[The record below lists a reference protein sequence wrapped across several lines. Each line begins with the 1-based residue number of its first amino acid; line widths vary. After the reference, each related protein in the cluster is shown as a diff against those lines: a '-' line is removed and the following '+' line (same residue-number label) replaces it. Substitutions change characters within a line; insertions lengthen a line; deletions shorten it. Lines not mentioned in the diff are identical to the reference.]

1 MEGREYLAA
10 HGVQEAVAAAVA
22 EVLRTRPANPIQGI
36 VDILHSRSGGASGTG
51 ASAASS
57 SGGTRL
63 PQSHDPRGLL
73 DTSGVDVDPTAAM
86 LAAGLG
92 SGVLLRSL
100 NLSGVREL
108 NLKKAGLL
116 ALPPQIGELS
126 QLTKLDVSLSP
137 LSDLPEAIGKLSQL
151 RILFCLGCRFG
162 SVPLVLGVLPSLYM
176 LSFKSNKLTSIS
188 AAALAPTLEWL
199 ILTDNQLTTLPSQ
212 LPKGLRKVM
221 LTNNKLR
228 QLPDALVGC
237 ADLELIRLAD
247 NALERLPA
255 GMLTM
260 PKLSWVGLAGNPLLA
275 RGGEGLAPL
284 PAPRWV
290 QPNELSF
297 HEQLGAGGGGFVHRA
312 TWTCAPGATPV
323 ACAVKVFRGAASV
336 TDGDPAHEIDLGEAL
351 SHPNVIRVLGAC
363 PAPQLGLVLELLE
376 PGEWTELGLPP
387 SFATCTRDT
396 YKAGTAF
403 SLAQVLTTL
412 QGVAAACAHLHAKRF
427 THGDLY
433 AHNTMVQPR
442 TGEAKVGDFGAA
454 YNYEPLGSSSAPLIE
469 RIEVR
474 AFGRMAGPPW
484 MSRQHA
490 CAHYGALPPHRCVPL
505 GAWQRSWRR
514 ERAWWERVRCSARAP
529 PPSWRSSSSSACGRT
544 WRRARASRP
553 SSRRSRTSDLR
564 GAERVGNCGERM
576 ARVHSPPCKGRP
588 RRREGSQTCARR
600 EGEAVPAGAVCGVG
614 DRRC

>member
-57 SGGTRL
+57 SGGGRGSGGTRL

-73 DTSGVDVDPTAAM
+73 DTFGVDVDPTAAM

-100 NLSGVREL
+100 NLSGILEL

-162 SVPLVLGVLPSLYM
+162 SVPLVLGTLPALYM

-188 AAALAPTLEWL
+188 PAALAPTLEWL

-228 QLPDALVGC
+228 QLPEALVAC

-260 PKLSWVGLAGNPLLA
+260 PKLSWMGLAGNPLLA
-275 RGGEGLAPL
+275 RGGAGFAPL

-290 QPNELSF
+290 HPDELSF
-297 HEQLGAGGGGFVHRA
+297 HEQLGAGGGGFVHRV

-433 AHNTMVQPR
+433 AHNTMIQPR

-454 YNYEPLGSSSAPLIE
+454 YNYEPLGPSSAPLIE

-474 AFGRMAGPPW
+474 AFGCMADELAQRVGLEGTGPI
-484 MSRQHA
+484 
-490 CAHYGALPPHRCVPL
+490 L
-505 GAWQRSWRR
+505 
-514 ERAWWERVRCSARAP
+514 SASIAAKLTKLTKLIEKCMRPDVA
-529 PPSWRSSSSSACGRT
+529 A
-544 WRRARASRP
+544 RP
-553 SSRRSRTSDLR
+553 SFAAIVATLADI
-564 GAERVGNCGERM
+564 
-576 ARVHSPPCKGRP
+576 
-588 RRREGSQTCARR
+588 
-600 EGEAVPAGAVCGVG
+600 
-614 DRRC
+614 

>member
-1 MEGREYLAA
+1 
-10 HGVQEAVAAAVA
+10 
-22 EVLRTRPANPIQGI
+22 
-36 VDILHSRSGGASGTG
+36 
-51 ASAASS
+51 
-57 SGGTRL
+57 
-63 PQSHDPRGLL
+63 
-73 DTSGVDVDPTAAM
+73 M

-100 NLSGVREL
+100 NLSGILEL

-162 SVPLVLGVLPSLYM
+162 SVPIVLGTLPALYM

-188 AAALAPTLEWL
+188 PAALAPTLEWL

-228 QLPDALVGC
+228 QLPEALVAC

-260 PKLSWVGLAGNPLLA
+260 PKLSWMGLAGNPLLA
-275 RGGEGLAPL
+275 RGGAGFAPL

-290 QPNELSF
+290 HPDELSF

-433 AHNTMVQPR
+433 AHNTMIQPR

-454 YNYEPLGSSSAPLIE
+454 YNYEPLGPSSAPLIE

-474 AFGRMAGPPW
+474 AFGCMAEELAQRVGLEGTGPI
-484 MSRQHA
+484 H
-490 CAHYGALPPHRCVPL
+490 
-505 GAWQRSWRR
+505 
-514 ERAWWERVRCSARAP
+514 SASIAAKLTKLTKLIEQCMRPDVA
-529 PPSWRSSSSSACGRT
+529 A
-544 WRRARASRP
+544 RP
-553 SSRRSRTSDLR
+553 SFAAIVATLADI
-564 GAERVGNCGERM
+564 
-576 ARVHSPPCKGRP
+576 
-588 RRREGSQTCARR
+588 
-600 EGEAVPAGAVCGVG
+600 
-614 DRRC
+614 